1 MKKIA
6 IALLLAALVLAVGC
20 SWGGGEPVASAKSG
34 VSSAPT
40 NLTATPGDTQ
50 VALSWTAGSDPGAT
64 YNVYYGTSSS
74 IAAGMG
80 TKLAVTTGTSTT
92 VTGLTDNTTY
102 YFVVTAVNGRGESA
116 ASNVASATPAKGLI
130 IPLTSAGA
138 NPPGLQI
145 DNNTSLV
152 FTFPA
157 GIVNT
162 GDSDT
167 VYISAVTQP
176 NLPVQ
181 FSRKTRMNGRT
192 AMGTSNSGDVFLAA
206 FELTVDPT
214 TFTAF
219 NVPVGVSGSV
229 GTSVPSNTTINL
241 AILDGNAWV
250 DIATF
255 VVGANSGAFTENLPS
270 FNLPGLLK
278 AGYYLLYEPAPGTNT
293 SVSNLGIALIA
304 DDGFGLA
311 DGSGGGGLQ
320 VLHLY
325 DSKGNLLNPPTIAY
339 LDYTNAYDLDGQAM
353 TPDGS
358 QGIMVD
364 GGNTVRFFS
373 KVQTGVP
380 IASTTTVDIGAY
392 GGDGDSVAILPNGD
406 EAVVTGDACCE
417 VVVVSGILS
426 GKPVVASSIPIPD
439 NRDGLVVSNDGT
451 ALLARGYDGLTVYS
465 IASITPVAGTIG
477 GTISH
482 SFTKQVDL
490 PKMGSNSEDGR
501 DGMAISPKDSSR
513 AAIITYGDIAGADT
527 NNIQLLTGLPMN
539 ATVGS
544 SVAFPN
550 NYYPYSIAIS
560 PDGKLAVVGGS
571 SGLLLFSGV
580 DTGTLAQV
588 GTAAYVPSYTLNSSS
603 ATLGTVTTL
612 GITLDGKYVVAGD
625 QDNRAIVV
633 IPFDKTGFGAPA
645 SVLGGVAI
653 PDNDQLLIH

>member
-6 IALLLAALVLAVGC
+6 FFSLLAAIVLAIGC
-20 SWGGGEPVASAKSG
+20 SNGGVYNPVASAKSS

-50 VALSWTAGSDPGAT
+50 VALSWTPGSDPTAT
-64 YNVYYGTSSS
+64 YNVYYGISSS
-74 IAAGMG
+74 LTKGTA

-92 VTGLTDNTTY
+92 VTGLTDNTIY
-102 YFVVTAVNGRGESA
+102 YFVVTAVNSTGESA
-116 ASNVASATPAKGLI
+116 PSNLASATPAKGLI

-138 NPPGLQI
+138 SPQTPLQI
-145 DNNTSLV
+145 DNNTSLT

-157 GIVNT
+157 GGVNAGQT
-162 GDSDT
+162 YT
-167 VYISAVTQP
+167 VYISAVTQS

-181 FSRKTRMNGRT
+181 FSRRTRMNGRT
-192 AMGTSNSGDVFLAA
+192 AMGTSNSGDIFLAA
-206 FELTVDPT
+206 FELTVDPA

-219 NVPVGVSGSV
+219 NVPVGVGGSV
-229 GTSVPSNTTINL
+229 GTSVPANTTINL

-255 VVGANSGAFTENLPS
+255 VVGANGGAFTENLAS
-270 FNLPGLLK
+270 VSLPGLLK
-278 AGYYLLYEPAPGTNT
+278 PGYYLLYEPAPGTNT
-293 SVSNLGIALIA
+293 SISNLGVALVA
-304 DDGFGLA
+304 DDGYTMA
-311 DGSGGGGLQ
+311 DGSGGLQ
-320 VLHLY
+320 VIHLY

-380 IASTTTVDIGAY
+380 LASTTTVDISAY

-406 EAVVTGDACCE
+406 EAVVSGDSYNE
-417 VVVVSGILS
+417 LVVVSGILS
-426 GKPVVASSIPIPD
+426 GNPVAAITIPTP
-439 NRDGLVVSNDGT
+439 NYRDGLVLSNDGT
-451 ALLARGYDGLTVYS
+451 VLLARGYNGLTVYS
-465 IASITPVAGTIG
+465 IASITPVAGTIA

-482 SFTKQVDL
+482 SFTQQTNL
-490 PKMGSNSEDGR
+490 ANLGATNGEDGR

-513 AAIITYGDIAGADT
+513 AVVVTSGSV
-527 NNIQLLTGLPMN
+527 QLLTGLPTA
-539 ATVGS
+539 ATAGTAV
-544 SVAFPN
+544 SVPAGFTA
-550 NYYPYSIAIS
+550 YAVSIS
-560 PDGKLAVVGGS
+560 LDGKLAVVGGYN
-571 SGLLLFSGV
+571 GLLLFSGV

-588 GTAAYVPSYTLNSSS
+588 GTAAYVPSYSSS
-603 ATLGTVTTL
+603 FTLGTVTTL

-625 QDNRAIVV
+625 RDNASLVV
-633 IPFDKTGFGAPA
+633 IPFDATGFGAPA
-645 SVLGGVAI
+645 SALGGVAI